1 MTNMLVTLHASVSD
15 YLLHSGMSVAPSS
28 ETLSYVLVS
37 KFSKFGSLVTLHA
50 SGSDFSCYTV
60 GMFKWHHHLKLCHMC

>member
-15 YLLHSGMSVAPSS
+15 YLLHSGMSVAPLS
-28 ETLSYVLVS
+28 ETLSHVIVS

-50 SGSDFSCYTV
+50 SGSSTFCLHALTLAV
-60 GMFKWHHHLKLCHMC
+60 RL

>member
-50 SGSDFSCYTV
+50 SGSSTFCRHALTLAV
-60 GMFKWHHHLKLCHMC
+60 RL